1 MKCKEKNRFKI
12 ALLIE
17 NPPQI
22 HKMDPVFRK
31 ILPRGA
37 RFLYF
42 SFFSM
47 KDSRNHLLIEG
58 KWKEKRGE
66 ERERRRAI
74 INRDGEGQ

>member
-1 MKCKEKNRFKI
+1 MSKDI
-12 ALLIE
+12 
-17 NPPQI
+17 QTWV
-22 HKMDPVFRK
+22 DPVFRK
-31 ILPRGA
+31 TGSCQKEQ
-37 RFLYF
+37 FLYF

-47 KDSRNHLLIEG
+47 KDSRNRLLIEG